1 MTRKNDVIDGTK
13 KWLDIIDKMKLSDDR
28 PVHEPKILTDSEIV
42 EIKAKCNPKYD
53 TLIMDLICTIEALQ
67 HENEQL
73 RAQVAR
79 MREACIK
86 GFSFLSLLFHRADI
100 RNWDDIGMCSVK
112 DVKHAMDELENAY
125 KSIDTV
131 QDYHNSAD
139 AEALR
144 KAREAL
150 TTTLKGIDNKKIIPA
165 NADAAIELWRH
176 KQQIYKALAEIDKA
190 IGGCQGCLERL

>member
-1 MTRKNDVIDGTK
+1 MRLSIEEVRDLKEALVCDKNRKSLTYTCCLELID
-13 KWLDIIDKMKLSDDR
+13 
-28 PVHEPKILTDSEIV
+28 
-42 EIKAKCNPKYD
+42 
-53 TLIMDLICTIEALQ
+53 TIESMQ
-67 HENEQL
+67 QDIEQL
-73 RAQVAR
+73 LAQVAR

-131 QDYHNSAD
+131 QDYHNPAD
-139 AEALR
+139 VEALR

-150 TTTLKGIDNKKIIPA
+150 IDAEPYTQYSA
-165 NADAAIELWRH
+165 EARVHEAI
-176 KQQIYKALAEIDKA
+176 AEIDKA
-190 IGGCQGCLERL
+190 IGGNQT